1 MPHAF
6 KQSLDDLCCLNLIG
20 SRNATLEAPRSSN
33 RAAQNKIFDDFSCLG
48 LGLEDES
55 DGLFRSAPQSRS
67 VSPPP
72 AFPPPL
78 AVSPPLD
85 PARAAPSSA
94 PGAQVSAFSAAL
106 AAATGAAVKS
116 SSAAFADQLPQLP
129 RSAFPPFPANVPAV
143 PLPPSRPSSSSSLPS
158 YPLSRESLLRR
169 PTRIILVRHG
179 QSEGNLDE
187 GIYTRI
193 ADSRVS
199 LTPLG
204 FEQAVECGKQ
214 IRKLIEF
221 DRQKGGKQGRGGEGG
236 KEGRR
241 NAGGG
246 DSGEGDYN
254 RDEEEDDW
262 GVYFYVSPYLRTLQT
277 LRGIGRAFDR
287 RHILGVRGE
296 LQPFMP
302 PASLPLPP
310 PPPPSRLPSSP
321 TPSTP
326 LPPPF
331 LSHPLH
337 PPPASLPLPPPPPPS
352 RLPSSPTPSTPL
364 PPPFLSHPLHPPP
377 ASLPPSLPPS
387 WLQTL
392 QGIGRAFDRRHILGV
407 REEPRLREQDFGN
420 FQVPACMRQIK
431 DVRQLEHARRH
442 PLHSSPSHLTPLWQT
457 ILHHSSP
464 PRTAPH
470 HQVQERMRQIKDMRQ
485 RFGRFFYRFPEGESS
500 ADVYDRVTGRQF
512 EGLLNPGNCEIR
524 VMEMGEGGKYSLA
537 VRHSEYELFSWG
549 LTPDMIAGEP
559 GSGQFEGLLNP
570 GKCEIRVM
578 EMGEGGKYSLA
589 VRHSEYELFSQ
600 FEGLLNPGNCEIRV
614 MEMGEGGKYSL
625 AVRHSEYELFSWGLT
640 PDMIAGPPPSA
651 AAAAMTPAAVPAA
664 ATPHAAAG
672 AAAPVCFSA

>member
-94 PGAQVSAFSAAL
+94 PGAQDSAFSAAL

-221 DRQKGGKQGRGGEGG
+221 DRRKGGKQGRGGEGG

-287 RHILGVRGE
+287 RHILG
-296 LQPFMP
+296 
-302 PASLPLPP
+302 
-310 PPPPSRLPSSP
+310 
-321 TPSTP
+321 
-326 LPPPF
+326 
-331 LSHPLH
+331 
-337 PPPASLPLPPPPPPS
+337 
-352 RLPSSPTPSTPL
+352 
-364 PPPFLSHPLHPPP
+364 
-377 ASLPPSLPPS
+377 
-387 WLQTL
+387 TL